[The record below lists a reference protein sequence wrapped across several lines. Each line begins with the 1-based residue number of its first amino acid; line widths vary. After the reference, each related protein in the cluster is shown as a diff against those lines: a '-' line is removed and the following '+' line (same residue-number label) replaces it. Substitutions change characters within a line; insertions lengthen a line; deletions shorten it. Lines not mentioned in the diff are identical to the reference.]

1 MFQASSISLE
11 SSLMLVILI
20 KIIYKKLIG
29 NFLVAKWLR
38 LGASISIPGQWTK
51 IPQAT
56 QSVPLLQ
63 KNN

>member
-38 LGASISIPGQWTK
+38 LGASISIPGQ
-51 IPQAT
+51 
-56 QSVPLLQ
+56 
-63 KNN
+63 